1 MNIDDIMIDFI
12 KDLVEEAKVSENHT
26 AVKRMLYSDMI
37 DAMNMGNRSFENFIE
52 VVSDYIEKNSC
63 IFSYVEEETM
73 RPVLRFDDIN
83 LKEFQELV
91 NSLWH

>member
-12 KDLVEEAKVSENHT
+12 KDLVEEAKVSDNHT
-26 AVKRMLYSDMI
+26 AVNRMLYGDMM

-52 VVSDYIEKNSC
+52 VVSDYMEKNRC

-73 RPVLRFDDIN
+73 RPVFTV
-83 LKEFQELV
+83 KYCEF
-91 NSLWH
+91 